1 MVALLNLTI
10 KFSNHMGN
18 DTFLHMSD
26 QDINRYDIVKRLLRA
41 EINGTAAAALL
52 RLSVRQTK
60 RLKARVRKQGAQ
72 GLIHLNRGRRSHN
85 RLPESRRVQI
95 VALVNRYYF
104 DFTSTLAA
112 EKLAT
117 NYGLVH
123 DPKTIR
129 AVMTAAGA
137 WAAQPKRKKEQHRS
151 WRQRRAALGELVQFD
166 GSYEHWFEKRGPE
179 LCLLAAIDD
188 ATGKIMHASLVE
200 HEGVFP
206 VFAFWEEYLRK
217 HGKPTAIY
225 LDKFST
231 YKMSQKAAVDNHDLL
246 TQFQRAMSELR
257 IETIP
262 AHSPQAKGRVERL
275 FGTLQDLLIKE
286 LRLENISA
294 IETANKFL
302 SEKFIPAFNSQF
314 AVAPGSGN
322 NLHRPLPIKETN
334 RLTAILSRQS
344 ERVVHNDY
352 TVSFKN
358 QWYQLLK
365 DQPVTICRKD
375 KVIAEERRDGA
386 IHFCLRGKYLRY
398 CRLPARPAKVPS
410 AKQPW
415 VLAATTAGVPPRPA
429 ANHPWRLRIRA
440 NILQHQLAQV

>member
-1 MVALLNLTI
+1 M
-10 KFSNHMGN
+10 SN
-18 DTFLHMSD
+18 
-26 QDINRYDIVKRLLRA
+26 QDINRHDIIKRLLRA

-52 RLSVRQTK
+52 SLSVRQTK
-60 RLKARVRKQGAQ
+60 RLKARVRKQGAR
-72 GLIHLNRGRRSHN
+72 GLIHLNRGRLSHN
-85 RLPESRRVQI
+85 RLPERRRQRIVDLVSRCY
-95 VALVNRYYF
+95 L
-104 DFTSTLAA
+104 DFTPTLAA
-112 EKLAT
+112 EKLAA
-117 NYGLVH
+117 NHGLDH

-129 AVMTAAGA
+129 TIMIEAKVWAVRS
-137 WAAQPKRKKEQHRS
+137 KRNKEQHRS

-166 GSYEHWFEKRGPE
+166 GSYEHWFEERGGE

-188 ATGKIMHASLVE
+188 ATGKIMHAGLAE

-206 VFAFWEEYLRK
+206 VFAFWEEYLGK
-217 HGKPTAIY
+217 HGKPMAIY

-275 FGTLQDLLIKE
+275 FGTLQDRLIKE
-286 LRLENISA
+286 LRLANIND

-302 SEKFIPAFNSQF
+302 SEKFIPAFNAKF
-314 AVAPGSGN
+314 AVAPSSDN
-322 NLHRPLPIKETN
+322 NLHRPLSIKETKQ
-334 RLTAILSRQS
+334 LSAILSRQS

-375 KVIAEERRDGA
+375 TITVEERRDGA
-386 IHFCLRGKYLRY
+386 ILFRLRGKYLR
-398 CRLPARPAKVPS
+398 CRHLPTRPTKVPP

-415 VLAATTAGVPPRPA
+415 VLAATAAGITRRPA
-429 ANHPWRLRIRA
+429 ANHPWRLRMRA